1 MPYTPINTAA
11 FTAAY
16 AGAIAGMA
24 VSGWIT
30 DQTSADYALV
40 TDIAGA
46 FAESF
51 DTIWDSSAPLN
62 DLELAAIT
70 AIVQTD
76 FNGRGPGPWADP
88 QFQKVSNWNQAAGA
102 CIALVLESDIWFAGQ
117 GIVPPIPGGGGPLSN
132 VRYVDGGT
140 TVPSPAQTGAIEAPF
155 STVQAGIDDCPANGT
170 VLVTYGDYSSEN
182 ILISKILTLQK
193 IGLPTDGIAD
203 ALSPSIGDDVSVG
216 VITVTTGITC
226 QLNGIDH
233 VKLIGEDNSV
243 TISIANC
250 TNSAGDGTSISNQGG
265 ATYPTVKPI
274 SSTILG
280 TVNANFL
287 QAINSLFAGNI
298 NIAGHSPGGS
308 NANQQCYFSGGCSFP
323 VANALTFDAS
333 GANILTMDPVS
344 NANFN
349 AKMTL
354 LAPSGTADTR
364 VVGSDVSQERL
375 TPVPIA
381 ASGAGGYT
389 ILNNE
394 GGNPMEFDA
403 TALALSFHEKLEV
416 GIDATV
422 TDTTA
427 APPAISELRA
437 NRTYALVS
445 GVLTQINDST
455 VFTPQVV
462 AGNPT
467 IKMDITANVLSLKVY
482 QAAAGGHTL
491 VYVGSLYI
499 KRVTVSS

>member
-155 STVQAGIDDCPANGT
+155 STIQAGIDDCPANGT
-170 VLVTYGDYSSEN
+170 VLITKDLYAEDLSIDKNISLQAISQISSG
-182 ILISKILTLQK
+182 IGSALTPTVGEQLQ
-193 IGLPTDGIAD
+193 TQ
-203 ALSPSIGDDVSVG
+203 S
-216 VITVTTGITC
+216 ITVSAGKFVQLTGII
-226 QLNGIDH
+226 LD
-233 VKLIGEDNSV
+233 KFIGEDNTTSG
-243 TISIANC
+243 ALNNC
-250 TNSAGDGTSISNQGG
+250 VITGADGDAISNTGG
-265 ATYPTVKPI
+265 MTYPDVIINNSTVTNTSNVNHLQ
-274 SSTILG
+274 SS
-280 TVNANFL
+280 
-287 QAINSLFAGNI
+287 NSLWDGNI
-298 NIAGHSPGGS
+298 NVGGGPTS
-308 NANQQCYFSGGCSFP
+308 DNQQCFFNNGCSFP
-323 VANALTFDAS
+323 DAKTLTFDSS
-333 GANILTMDPVS
+333 GPNILTMDPIS
-344 NANFN
+344 NANFQ
-349 AKMTL
+349 AMMTL
-354 LAPSGTADTR
+354 LATTGTYDIN
-364 VVGSDVSQERL
+364 VIGSNVSQERI
-375 TPVPIA
+375 TPVTKAPT
-381 ASGAGGYT
+381 GAGAYS

-394 GGNPMEFDA
+394 GGQPIQWDA
-403 TALALSFHEKLEV
+403 TALALSAHEKLEV
-416 GIDATV
+416 GIDATE
-422 TDTTA
+422 TDGTTEVS
-427 APPAISELRA
+427 SELRA
-437 NRTYALVS
+437 NRTYKMIS
-445 GVLTQINDST
+445 GTLTQINDST
-455 VFTPQVV
+455 VFTPASVG
-462 AGNPT
+462 GNPT
-467 IKMDITANVLSLKVY
+467 IKVDLTANVWSLQVY
-482 QAAAGGHTL
+482 TEPAAGHPQL
-491 VYVGSLYI
+491 YVASVYF
-499 KRVTVSS
+499 KRVTVAV